1 MLRSGLEP
9 ALGTDSLASNRDLD
23 LWKEMETVAKYFP
36 EIDPEAILRMAT
48 INGASALHL
57 TERGGDLAPGKKAR
71 MFFLPLPPVKQEELA
86 EAILHSGG
94 AGLEW
99 LD

>member
-1 MLRSGLEP
+1 
-9 ALGTDSLASNRDLD
+9 
-23 LWKEMETVAKYFP
+23 
-36 EIDPEAILRMAT
+36 
-48 INGASALHL
+48 
-57 TERGGDLAPGKKAR
+57 

-94 AGLEW
+94 AGLKW